1 MMKKDAHGAPIKDRQ
16 NGHTHFVMRVW
27 ALLLQWLS
35 PDKTQSAILGKN
47 LPDDDEESCPPNAP
61 ENFLMWVGSTTPLDR
76 NQEDEQKATH
86 ELFRMV
92 ETGGPETGA
101 SLKVVRDTERGK
113 VWLFDKPAHTSNYRC
128 ESNSIKV
135 NVAPYEVYEGW
146 KENQIYDFCW
156 SSKFPEVDNDPYG
169 DYVIFQWKSEGSNV
183 YPFFMKVQAGRFEM
197 THYNTRLDGEKHK
210 VVWWTRIEADKWY
223 DIRIRVLLSSD
234 QDIGTVQLFLDN
246 APQKF
251 TADREGKPRE
261 PDERDPFTL
270 VCQTFSPAQHY
281 LKWGVYNTGFP
292 LNALKH
298 YVDKLMVKR
307 IA

>member
-1 MMKKDAHGAPIKDRQ
+1 
-16 NGHTHFVMRVW
+16 MRVW

-183 YPFFMKVQAGRFEM
+183 YPFFMKVQDR
-197 THYNTRLDGEKHK
+197 KS
-210 VVWWTRIEADKWY
+210 VV
-223 DIRIRVLLSSD
+223 
-234 QDIGTVQLFLDN
+234 
-246 APQKF
+246 
-251 TADREGKPRE
+251 
-261 PDERDPFTL
+261 
-270 VCQTFSPAQHY
+270 
-281 LKWGVYNTGFP
+281 
-292 LNALKH
+292 
-298 YVDKLMVKR
+298 
-307 IA
+307 